1 MVQEFTL
8 SRILAPFLKEN
19 PKIVKPRKSWVVL
32 KPSFRFSHLDYYNEY
47 IVDIYQ
53 NAHSNALNNSWNNGW
68 SGGLL
73 QLAVGDDAAARAAR
87 RHALLR
93 GAAAR

>member
-1 MVQEFTL
+1 M
-8 SRILAPFLKEN
+8 S
-19 PKIVKPRKSWVVL
+19 S
-32 KPSFRFSHLDYYNEY
+32 
-47 IVDIYQ
+47 IYTRTRTVTR
-53 NAHSNALNNSWNNGW
+53 SNDRWDKQNGW

-87 RHALLR
+87 AARHHALLVTLLRRALLR